1 MGRAMKD
8 NRNFW
13 LYAMGR
19 FVSLV
24 GSGVQDVALP
34 LFILDLTG
42 SGTIMGIFMII
53 SMLPRLIL
61 YPIAG
66 VVGDKINR
74 KWIMVWMDF
83 GRGAVILFLALLAS
97 RNLITIPILFAAQF
111 VVSLMNALFGPATGA
126 MLPDIVE
133 KEELMRANSILMSL
147 NSTAYI
153 VGPALGGIIY
163 GVGGIMAAFLINGVS
178 FIASGVSELFI
189 RYEQKVEKIK
199 NIGEIVDG
207 LRDGLNYIRV
217 QRGILILMS
226 FVLVVNFLAVPIFAV
241 LYPYVMRVVI
251 KFSAEQYGFLET
263 SFMGGIL
270 LGNLLIGAFFA
281 KKKAENLLVK
291 GLIFE
296 TVFLLVFAILMFPQS
311 IAFFLGPSWR
321 MFGAIALVS
330 VLMGISNAF
339 VTTPL
344 NVEFQQLVP
353 TEYRARVFSVV
364 EVMSQGIVP
373 IGYGMVG
380 ILLDKLPAHWIAF
393 SLTVLILISV
403 LLFVAKYSR
412 VVFMEFENKKK
423 EVEMN
428 LP

>member
-1 MGRAMKD
+1 MGEV
-8 NRNFW
+8 F
-13 LYAMGR
+13 
-19 FVSLV
+19 
-24 GSGVQDVALP
+24 
-34 LFILDLTG
+34 
-42 SGTIMGIFMII
+42 
-53 SMLPRLIL
+53 
-61 YPIAG
+61 
-66 VVGDKINR
+66 
-74 KWIMVWMDF
+74 
-83 GRGAVILFLALLAS
+83 
-97 RNLITIPILFAAQF
+97 
-111 VVSLMNALFGPATGA
+111 
-126 MLPDIVE
+126 E
-133 KEELMRANSILMSL
+133 
-147 NSTAYI
+147 
-153 VGPALGGIIY
+153 
-163 GVGGIMAAFLINGVS
+163 
-178 FIASGVSELFI
+178 
-189 RYEQKVEKIK
+189 
-199 NIGEIVDG
+199 G

-217 QRGILILMS
+217 QRGILILMG
-226 FVLVVNFLAVPIFAV
+226 FALVVNFLAAPIFAV
-241 LYPYVMRVVI
+241 LCPYVMRIVI
-251 KFSAEQYGFLET
+251 KFTAEQYGLLET

-270 LGNLLIGAFFA
+270 LGNILIGALFA

-296 TVFLLVFAILMFPQS
+296 TILLLIFAVLMFPQS

>member
-1 MGRAMKD
+1 
-8 NRNFW
+8 RNFW

-42 SGTIMGIFMII
+42 SGTIMGTFMII
-53 SMLPRLIL
+53 SMLPRLLL

-66 VVGDKINR
+66 VLGDRINR

-83 GRGAVILFLALLAS
+83 GRGVVILILALLAL
-97 RNLITIPILFAAQF
+97 RNLVTIPVLFVVQF
-111 VVSLMNALFGPATGA
+111 VISIMNALFGPATSA

-133 KEELMRANSILMSL
+133 KDELMRANSILMSL

-163 GVGGIMAAFLINGVS
+163 GIGGIMAAFLINGIS
-178 FIASGVSELFI
+178 FIASGISELFI
-189 RYEQKVEKIK
+189 KYEQKVK
-199 NIGEIVDG
+199 NITNVGEIVEG
-207 LRDGLNYIRV
+207 LKEGLMYIKT
-217 QRGILILMS
+217 QRGILTLMS
-226 FVLVVNFLAVPIFAV
+226 FALVVNFLAAPIFAV

-251 KFSAEQYGFLET
+251 KFTAEQYGLLET

-270 LGNLLIGAFFA
+270 LGNILLGAFFA
-281 KKKAENLLVK
+281 NKKAENLLIK

-296 TVFLLVFAILMFPQS
+296 TLLLFVFALLMFPQS
-311 IAFFLGPSWR
+311 IAFFSGPSWG
-321 MFGAIALVS
+321 MFAAIAIVS
-330 VLMGISNAF
+330 VFMGASNAF
-339 VTTPL
+339 VNTPI

-353 TEYRARVFSVV
+353 TEYRARVFSVI
-364 EVMSQGIVP
+364 EVMGQGIVP
-373 IGYGMVG
+373 IGYGLVG
-380 ILLDKLPAHWIAF
+380 ILLDNAPAHEIALA
-393 SLTVLILISV
+393 LTFLTFISV
-403 LLFVAKYSR
+403 VLFVTRYSKA
-412 VVFMEFENKKK
+412 VFEDFENRKK
-423 EVEMN
+423 EPDAEA

>member
-1 MGRAMKD
+1 MRD

-13 LYAMGR
+13 LYAIGR

-42 SGTIMGIFMII
+42 SGTIMGTFMII

-83 GRGAVILFLALLAS
+83 GRGVVILLLALLAS
-97 RNLITIPILFAAQF
+97 RNLITIPLLFGMQF
-111 VVSLMNALFGPATGA
+111 VVSIMNALFGPATSA
-126 MLPDIVE
+126 MLPDIVD
-133 KEELMRANSILMSL
+133 KEELMKANSILMSL

-163 GVGGIMAAFLINGVS
+163 GAGGIMAAFLINGVS
-178 FIASGVSELFI
+178 FIASGISELFI
-189 RYEQKVEKIK
+189 KYEQKVEKIK
-199 NIGEIVDG
+199 NVGEVFDSLKG
-207 LRDGLNYIRV
+207 GLNYIRV
-217 QRGILILMS
+217 QRGILILMG
-226 FVLVVNFLAVPIFAV
+226 FALVVNFFAAPIFAV
-241 LYPYVMRVVI
+241 LYPYVMRIVI
-251 KFSAEQYGFLET
+251 KFTAEQYGLLET

-270 LGNLLIGAFFA
+270 LGNILIGALFA
-281 KKKAENLLVK
+281 KKKAESLLIK

-296 TVFLLVFAILMFPQS
+296 TILLLAFALLMFPQS
-311 IAFFLGPSWR
+311 IAFLLGPSWR

-330 VLMGISNAF
+330 ILMGISNAF
-339 VTTPL
+339 VNTPL

-353 TEYRARVFSVV
+353 TEYRARVFSVL

-373 IGYGMVG
+373 IGYGLVG
-380 ILLDKLPAHWIAF
+380 ILLDKIPAHVIA
-393 SLTVLILISV
+393 LALAVLILISV
-403 LLFVAKYSR
+403 LLFVTKYSKA
-412 VVFMEFENKKK
+412 VFMEFESRKK
-423 EVEMN
+423 EMELTSS

>member
-97 RNLITIPILFAAQF
+97 RNLITIPILFGTQF
-111 VVSLMNALFGPATGA
+111 VVSLMNALFGPATSA

-163 GVGGIMAAFLINGVS
+163 GMGGIMIAFLINGVS

-189 RYEQKVEKIK
+189 R
-199 NIGEIVDG
+199 
-207 LRDGLNYIRV
+207 L
-217 QRGILILMS
+217 
-226 FVLVVNFLAVPIFAV
+226 
-241 LYPYVMRVVI
+241 
-251 KFSAEQYGFLET
+251 
-263 SFMGGIL
+263 
-270 LGNLLIGAFFA
+270 
-281 KKKAENLLVK
+281 
-291 GLIFE
+291 
-296 TVFLLVFAILMFPQS
+296 
-311 IAFFLGPSWR
+311 
-321 MFGAIALVS
+321 
-330 VLMGISNAF
+330 
-339 VTTPL
+339 
-344 NVEFQQLVP
+344 
-353 TEYRARVFSVV
+353 
-364 EVMSQGIVP
+364 
-373 IGYGMVG
+373 
-380 ILLDKLPAHWIAF
+380 
-393 SLTVLILISV
+393 
-403 LLFVAKYSR
+403 
-412 VVFMEFENKKK
+412 
-423 EVEMN
+423 
-428 LP
+428 

>member
-1 MGRAMKD
+1 MKD

-34 LFILDLTG
+34 LFILVTG